1 MSASEPFE
9 TRTEPS
15 PGPSNGLPPADVL
28 RRFVTRLLEREGAP
42 SASCA
47 AATDPEVRAAA
58 AQALATKLAARTA
71 RIAILGQGYVGLP
84 LAARLV
90 EAGFRVDGIEPDPER
105 AAAIAA
111 GAPRLGP
118 AAPALAARLAAPLAA
133 GDYQIHTDPAEL
145 ARADVALV
153 CVPTPLGPDRR
164 PDLTAVRAAG
174 EALGRHL
181 APGTLAVLESTTYP
195 GTTRGAF
202 RDALIDGRG
211 QSVEAKPRTACA
223 PSMDAEATE
232 ALAGASTGTSTG
244 GPNAAPDESRT
255 APLTAAPDASDLFV
269 AYSPEREDP
278 GRAEAEQAA
287 APKLVGGLTADA
299 EELAAA
305 LYESAFAHVH
315 RTEGAEVAEA
325 AKLFENVFRAVNI
338 ALVNEAKTVL
348 EAMGIDVWK
357 VLDAAATKPFGFMP
371 FEPGPGLGGHCI
383 PIDPFYFAW
392 AAEEAGVP
400 ARFVEL
406 AGEVNRAMPSYVT
419 GRLEEALEAR
429 AKAFAPEPGQGSSPS
444 EPPTGLRGAHVLVLG
459 LAYKPGVADV
469 RESPALDLIDR
480 LLLAGAHVECAD
492 PYVEQATTPGG
503 AELASVPL
511 TAERIATADAV
522 LVVTDH
528 EAFDWQL
535 VALHCRL
542 VVDTRGI
549 LRPFAKV
556 LGARLV
562 RA

>member
-1 MSASEPFE
+1 MSAGSPSERSESASSSAAGAPN
-9 TRTEPS
+9 PD
-15 PGPSNGLPPADVL
+15 AL

-42 SASCA
+42 GFAPPA
-47 AATDPEVRAAA
+47 PGADLAATPARAAA
-58 AQALATKLAARTA
+58 AAALAAKLEARTA

-90 EAGFRVDGIEPDPER
+90 EAGFRVDGIEPDAAR

-111 GAPRLGP
+111 GQPPLGP
-118 AAPALAARLAAPLAA
+118 AGPALGARLAAPLANA
-133 GDYQIHTDPAEL
+133 RYQIHTDPTTL
-145 ARADVALV
+145 AAADVAIV

-164 PDLTAVRAAG
+164 PDLTDVRTAG
-174 EALGRHL
+174 LALGRHL
-181 APGTLAVLESTTYP
+181 APGALCVLESTTYP

-202 RDALIDGRG
+202 RDAVIDGRR
-211 QSVEAKPRTACA
+211 ERRAAHRTAEN
-223 PSMDAEATE
+223 DAEE
-232 ALAGASTGTSTG
+232 RIG
-244 GPNAAPDESRT
+244 ESGLGESCEQDR
-255 APLTAAPDASDLFV
+255 AQACAIDASDLFL

-287 APKLVGGLTADA
+287 VPKLVGGLGADA
-299 EELAAA
+299 EALAAA
-305 LYESAFAHVH
+305 LYASAFAEVH

-348 EAMGIDVWK
+348 EALGIDVWR

-371 FEPGPGLGGHCI
+371 FQPGPGLGGHCI

-392 AAEEAGVP
+392 AAEQAGVP

-419 GRLEEALEAR
+419 GRLEAALEAR
-429 AKAFAPEPGQGSSPS
+429 AQGQLNAIRDSSATIDLTTSDHPS
-444 EPPTGLRGAHVLVLG
+444 GLRGAHILVLG

-469 RESPALDLIDR
+469 RESPALDLVDR

-492 PYVEQATTPGG
+492 PYVARATTSGG
-503 AELASVPL
+503 AELEAVPL
-511 TAERIATADAV
+511 TAERIASADAV

-535 VALHCRL
+535 VVDHCRL

-549 LRPFAKV
+549 LRPFAKA